1 MDAILTLSLIAPS
14 GFHLGSTTP
23 LNLPNKM
30 SNNEPQP
37 PSAITAIPPSSNEAE
52 SMKVKESHIPSKEED
67 SDMTDGEDAKLDENH
82 AEVPPTQTGE
92 NGGTPT
98 RETAVDMVTT
108 PVEEA
113 KKVGSAKKSSTK
125 KASSAKKESSGY
137 TPKKNN
143 SGKISY
149 LEMTHEAIATL
160 KDRTG
165 SSAIAI
171 QKWVKANYPDKVTA
185 KPDIFKNLMNK
196 AIKQGLKEKRFIQ
209 IKASYK
215 INSEYTK
222 QQKAAAKAKEVAKK
236 KAAAKMKK
244 DLEKAKAKINEED
257 AKKKAEE
264 ERKRKEAEMTPE
276 QKAAAAKAKA
286 KAELLRKRRLPME
299 DTKLHAENK
308 EYGIKNPETLARRP
322 AMPYTLTCLVPPH
335 LRRGDNPKW
344 GPVNTA
350 SQTGVGEWTE
360 VDNDR
365 GLIADA
371 LHVYHFFCG
380 DVGFEDEKFPV
391 PKFSVKTLL
400 YALDEIII
408 GNSKAAKSLPPL
420 ISHLFLVALRV
431 LTSPPADN
439 VSQNAEYIDPIE
451 AQLQKDLAKIRLGLN
466 SISWSQVLFFY
477 MDLMERYYLSDSS
490 LEVGVMPGDDD
501 LDMSYLWSNNEAVDV
516 AKSENQNGS
525 SSTGRVFRGYLGN
538 PKGAFCRAYT
548 KLSHQVEPWNLTA
561 EELMASLRALTD
573 DILSRRA
580 DLSADITERGL
591 KLDELKR
598 AKNSAFQKFRKARA
612 DFEGPKRPIKKK
624 KESDES
630 DKKKD
635 GDETDKAEDDGKAND
650 ESGVEAEK
658 EEPFKPKISK
668 KEFLAAEKA
677 YNKALEAFDNGIR
690 KLVSRTEPLGFDR
703 NFNSYYCF
711 VHDPTMM
718 HVEQLKQ
725 SNLPP
730 EIKRLGLALNPSSSW
745 HFIDTKALFD
755 QFLDSLDTRGIREN
769 ELYEVGSTLTIL
781 KRKLQ
786 DDKKENT
793 RAVARLREKEALE
806 KKLENAR
813 TACDAE
819 EGRRS
824 GRLAGQ
830 AIDEV
835 RKLEVELEQMLEA
848 HGEEERLEQLGR
860 DRACDYSLLT
870 GLQMIAELGSG
881 QNIAI
886 ELENVPCHEL
896 WLSKK
901 AGGNGTIKAV
911 ADALLELE
919 AMCHELSPWRR
930 KDMAREAWRKQ
941 LSDAST
947 KWAKECVMKI
957 GPSCDER
964 ANESPN
970 KDGNNESQSPTKK
983 QRVDD
988 RPFMANIVSVIRVS
1002 STIFITSRLI
1012 RICSHNI
1019 YYFISRHA
1027 SKNWSFVYL
1036 NSLVKRWHLKKQM
1049 QLKTLL
1055 LQMTMRTSKTSNAA
1069 SVGREKLTP
1078 SNRFQQQSIVSFET
1092 LLLQP
1097 LLLLGSLT

>member
-1 MDAILTLSLIAPS
+1 
-14 GFHLGSTTP
+14 
-23 LNLPNKM
+23 M
-30 SNNEPQP
+30 SDIEPQP
-37 PSAITAIPPSSNEAE
+37 QPSSAANAIPPCSNEPE
-52 SMKVKESHIPSKEED
+52 PIEVEENHISTIKKEP
-67 SDMTDGEDAKLDENH
+67 DMTNGVETKTDKEHGD
-82 AEVPPTQTGE
+82 VPATQTGE
-92 NGGTPT
+92 NGGTPMK
-98 RETAVDMVTT
+98 ETVVDMVTT
-108 PVEEA
+108 PIEEG
-113 KKVGSAKKSSTK
+113 KKVGSAKKSSSK
-125 KASSAKKESSGY
+125 KASAKKETSSGY
-137 TPKKNN
+137 TPKKSN

-185 KPDIFKNLMNK
+185 KPDLFKNLMYK
-196 AIKQGLKEKRFIQ
+196 AIKQGLKDKRFIQ

-222 QQKAAAKAKEVAKK
+222 QQKAAAKAKEAAKK
-236 KAAAKMKK
+236 KAAAKVKK

-264 ERKRKEAEMTPE
+264 EQKRKEAEMTPE

-299 DTKLHAENK
+299 DTQLHAENK
-308 EYGIKNPETLARRP
+308 EYGIKNPEALARRP
-322 AMPYTLTCLVPPH
+322 AMPYTLTSLVPPH
-335 LRRGDNPKW
+335 LRSGDNPKW

-360 VDNDR
+360 SDNDR

-400 YALDEIII
+400 YAINEIII

-420 ISHLFLVALRV
+420 ISHLFLTALRV
-431 LTSPPADN
+431 LTSAPASDQPQN
-439 VSQNAEYIDPIE
+439 VEYIDPIE
-451 AQLQKDLAKIRLGLN
+451 AQLQKDLSKIRLGLN

-490 LEVGVMPGDDD
+490 LDVGVLPGDDD
-501 LDMSYLWSNNEAVDV
+501 LDMSYLWSKSENDDV
-516 AKSENQNGS
+516 AKPDIQTS
-525 SSTGRVFRGYLGN
+525 SPSAGRVYRGYLGN

-548 KLSHQVEPWNLTA
+548 KLSHQVEPWNLSA

-598 AKNSAFQKFRKARA
+598 AKNSALQKFRKARA
-612 DFEGPKRPIKKK
+612 DFEGPKRPNKKK
-624 KESDES
+624 KESGES

-635 GDETDKAEDDGKAND
+635 GDESENAGDNGKAED
-650 ESGVEAEK
+650 ESGIETEK

-711 VHDPTMM
+711 VHDPSMM

-725 SNLPP
+725 TNLPP
-730 EIKRLGLALNPSSSW
+730 EIKRLGLTLNPSSSW
-745 HFIDTKALFD
+745 HFIDTKALFE
-755 QFLDSLDTRGIREN
+755 QFLDCLDIRGTREN
-769 ELYEVGSTLTIL
+769 ELYEVSSTLTVL

-793 RAVARLREKEALE
+793 RAVARIREREALE

-848 HGEEERLEQLGR
+848 HGEEERLEKLGR
-860 DRACDYSLLT
+860 ERACDYSLLT
-870 GLQMIAELGSG
+870 GLQSIAELGSG

-886 ELENVPCHEL
+886 ELETFPCHEL
-896 WLSKK
+896 WMSKK

-930 KDMAREAWRKQ
+930 KDIDREAWRKQ

-947 KWAKECVMKI
+947 KWAKECVMRI
-957 GPSCDER
+957 GPSSDEKPK
-964 ANESPN
+964 ESPV
-970 KDGNNESQSPTKK
+970 KDGNSESQSPTKK

-1002 STIFITSRLI
+1002 FTVSMTFRL
-1012 RICSHNI
+1012 
-1019 YYFISRHA
+1019 
-1027 SKNWSFVYL
+1027 
-1036 NSLVKRWHLKKQM
+1036 
-1049 QLKTLL
+1049 
-1055 LQMTMRTSKTSNAA
+1055 TMNFSPHY
-1069 SVGREKLTP
+1069 KL
-1078 SNRFQQQSIVSFET
+1078 
-1092 LLLQP
+1092 
-1097 LLLLGSLT
+1097 